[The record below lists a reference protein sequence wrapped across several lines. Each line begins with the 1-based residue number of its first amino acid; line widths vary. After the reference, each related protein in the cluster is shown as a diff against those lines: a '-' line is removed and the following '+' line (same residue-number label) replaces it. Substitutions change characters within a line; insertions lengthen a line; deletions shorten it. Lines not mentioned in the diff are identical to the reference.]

1 MKRPKVGAVTFQVS
15 PDDEP
20 GLGPHA
26 IDVVEIDEET
36 GRPAGGLTFVVRVV

>member
-20 GLGPHA
+20 GRLHA

-36 GRPAGGLTFVVRVV
+36 GRPVGGLTFVVRVV